1 MSEHLEFS
9 FGTRTLGRAVATTAH
24 AVLVALVFVSP
35 LVARGADGPEP
46 QKAVG
51 VWVGPIKAGAM
62 ELRVALKIVADD
74 AGKLSAKFDSLD
86 QGVKDMP
93 VDSVLFNDGTVTA
106 EFKAIKARFVGK
118 LDEKQQEIAGTW
130 MQGKASLPLIL
141 KKTESNPLKRP
152 QEPRP
157 PFPYQTEEIQFDNRT
172 DKVTLAGTLTVPKG
186 RGPFPALVLITG
198 SGPHDRDAS
207 HLGHRPFLVLADYLT
222 RRGIAVLRYDDR
234 GVGKSKGDFVK
245 STSQDFQ
252 RDALAAF
259 EYLGSRPEI
268 DARQIGLCGHS
279 EGGILAALVASNNPN
294 VASPVACIVLLASPG
309 VPGEE
314 IVYRQVEL
322 MSRSMGAS
330 EDDISRQTD
339 RQKKLFASMKQDP
352 QGTHLLQT
360 MKDLIAT
367 IPSES
372 ERKAAEKTLAVRA
385 ATLGTPWFR
394 MFLVLDP
401 RDALK
406 RVTCPVLAISGE
418 KDLQVDPAQNLP
430 QIEAALKA
438 GGNRDAT
445 IRTLPGL
452 NHLFQTCQ
460 TGSASEYGKIEET
473 FAPAALSVIGDWV
486 VERMKPRT
494 AK

>member
-1 MSEHLEFS
+1 MSECLWDS
-9 FGTRTLGRAVATTAH
+9 IGARTLRLAVVMAAK
-24 AVLVALVFVSP
+24 AALIALFSVGP
-35 LVARGADGPEP
+35 LIARGADGPEP
-46 QKAVG
+46 SKAVG
-51 VWVGPIKAGAM
+51 VWVGPIKAGAI
-62 ELRVALKIVADD
+62 ELRVALKIVAND

-93 VDSVLFNDGTVTA
+93 VDSVTIIDGTLTA
-106 EFKAIKARFVGK
+106 DLKVIKARFVGK
-118 LDEKQQEIAGTW
+118 FDEKQQEIAGAW
-130 MQGKASLPLIL
+130 KQGTASLPLIL
-141 KKTESNPLKRP
+141 KKTETPKRP

-157 PFPYQTEEIQFDNRT
+157 PFPYRIEEVQFDNQT
-172 DKVTLAGTLTVPKG
+172 DHVTLAGTLTVPQGK
-186 RGPFPALVLITG
+186 GPFPALVLITG

-207 HLGHRPFLVLADYLT
+207 HLEHRPFLVLADYLT

-234 GVGKSKGDFVK
+234 GIGKSKGDFVK

-252 RDALAAF
+252 RDARAALD
-259 EYLGSRPEI
+259 YLGSRSEI
-268 DARQIGLCGHS
+268 DPGQIGLCGHS
-279 EGGILAALVASNNPN
+279 EGGILAALVASNHPK
-294 VASPVACIVLLASPG
+294 VAAIILLASPG

-330 EDDISRQTD
+330 EDDIARQTA

-460 TGSASEYGKIEET
+460 TGAASEYGKIEET

-486 VERMKPRT
+486 VERLKPGT